1 MMDSLL
7 NAHTL
12 PLIFTALMAVAVLAY
27 VILDGY
33 DLGIGILLGLA
44 PETEK
49 DVMIAA
55 IGPFWDANETWLVL
69 AVGLLLVAFPM
80 AQGAILGTLYLPV
93 LVLLIGLILRGVAFD
108 FRTKA
113 RAGHKQRWNRLFAVG
128 SIAATLAQGYML
140 GRFIT
145 GLDGSLRSELFSAL
159 TAVCLL
165 AAYAL
170 LGAGW
175 LILKADGA
183 LQQRALRW
191 ARPALIL
198 SALGLGAVSVV
209 TPLVNPMVA
218 ARWFSLPEFLLLA
231 PVPLMAAGLCIGLFL
246 LLSRLP
252 RQDDRWCWLPFALTT
267 GIIGLGFLGIAYS
280 FFPWIVPG
288 KMTVWQA
295 ASSPEA
301 LIAILV
307 VAAPILP
314 VIILYSLFSYRVFWG
329 KTGALRYD

>member
-1 MMDSLL
+1 MDSVL

-12 PLIFTALMAVAVLAY
+12 PLIFTALMAVAVFAY

-44 PETEK
+44 PEDEK
-49 DVMIAA
+49 DAMIAA

-80 AQGAILGTLYLPV
+80 AQAAILGTLYLPV

-113 RAGHKQRWNRLFAVG
+113 RAGHKQHWNRLFCLG

-140 GRFIT
+140 GRFVT
-145 GLDGSLRSELFSAL
+145 GLIPGMAAEAFSVL
-159 TAVCLL
+159 TAICLL

-175 LILKADGA
+175 LILKADGP
-183 LQQRALRW
+183 LQLRALRW
-191 ARPALIL
+191 ARPSLLL
-198 SALGLGAVSVV
+198 STLGLAAVSVV
-209 TPLVNPMVA
+209 TPLANPMVA
-218 ARWFSLPEFLLLA
+218 ERWFSLPEFLLLA
-231 PVPLMAAGLCIGLFL
+231 PIPVMAGVLSLGLAVL
-246 LLSRLP
+246 LPRLP
-252 RQDDRWCWLPFALTT
+252 RTGDRWCWLPFALTV
-267 GIIGLGFLGIAYS
+267 GIIALGFVGIAYS

-288 KMTVWQA
+288 RMTIWQA
-295 ASSPEA
+295 ASAPEA
-301 LIAILV
+301 LMAILV
-307 VAAPILP
+307 VAGPILP
-314 VIILYSLFSYRVFWG
+314 MILAYSLFSYRVFWG

>member
-1 MMDSLL
+1 MMETLL

-12 PLIFTALMAVAVLAY
+12 PLIFTALMAVSVLAY

-44 PETEK
+44 PDDEK

-113 RAGHKQRWNRLFAVG
+113 RAGHKQHWNRLFAAG
-128 SIAATLAQGYML
+128 SVAATLAQGYML

-145 GLDGSLRSELFSAL
+145 GLESSATAEAFSVL
-159 TAVCLL
+159 TAICLL

-175 LILKADGA
+175 LILKTDGP
-183 LQQRALRW
+183 LQRRALRW
-191 ARPALIL
+191 ARPSLIL
-198 SALGLGAVSVV
+198 SAVGLGAVSVV

-218 ARWFSLPEFLLLA
+218 ERWFSLPEFLLLA
-231 PVPLMAAGLCIGLFL
+231 PVPLMAAALCLGLFL
-246 LLSRLP
+246 LLPRLP
-252 RQDDRWCWLPFALTT
+252 RQDDRWCWLPFALTV
-267 GIIGLGFLGIAYS
+267 GVIGLGFLGIAYS

-288 KMTVWQA
+288 QMTVWQA

-301 LIAILV
+301 LTAILV
-307 VAAPILP
+307 IAAPVLPMILA
-314 VIILYSLFSYRVFWG
+314 YSLFSYRVFWG